1 MDRLGLLAVLL
12 PELAALRDVPQSKP
26 LAGDALDHS
35 VRTAD
40 ALPADDPV
48 LRLAGLLHDL
58 GKATTLADGHFIHH
72 EKAGERLA
80 GEVLARLRMSTAE
93 ISRVTRLVRH
103 HMFSYGAEWSDAA
116 VRRFVRRVGRDLL
129 DDLFALRAADDV
141 ASGVQDPPRGG
152 WSELQRRA
160 AEAVARDPLEA
171 SQVAVT
177 GDDLV
182 AELGIAP
189 GPLIGQL
196 LAALLEAVIDDPAL
210 NSRDQLLA
218 LAQQRASS
226 GDRTHHQAGEGPTA
240 RR

>member
-1 MDRLGLLAVLL
+1 
-12 PELAALRDVPQSKP
+12 
-26 LAGDALDHS
+26 

-40 ALPADDPV
+40 ALPAADPV

-80 GEVLARLRMSTAE
+80 GEALVRLRMSSAE
-93 ISRVTRLVRH
+93 IARVTRLVRH

-141 ASGVQDPPRGG
+141 ASGVQDPEIGG

-171 SQVAVT
+171 SQLAVT

-182 AELGIAP
+182 AGLGIEP

-196 LAALLEAVIDDPAL
+196 LGELLEAVLDDPAL
-210 NSRDQLLA
+210 NSRDRLLG
-218 LAQQRASS
+218 LARQRATR
-226 GDRTHHQAGEGPTA
+226 GDQTHHQANEGPLA
-240 RR
+240 GR